1 MDFPGSPEVKT
12 LPSCAGSVCSIPVWG
27 AKIPQVWQPKP
38 NIKQKQYWNKFK
50 KDTKK
55 TLKK

>member
-1 MDFPGSPEVKT
+1 MDFPGSSEVKT
-12 LPSCAGSVCSIPVWG
+12 SPSCAGSVRSIPVWG
-27 AKIPQVWQPKP
+27 AKIPQAWQPKP

-55 TLKK
+55 S